1 MAEKIRRGELMD
13 PFTDWSFKYL
23 FGTEENKANLIG
35 FLNLLLTPEQP
46 ITDLEYMN
54 SENIPDSEHMK
65 GCVFDIICKNSAGE
79 KFLVEMQ
86 KRSKSNFNERILY
99 YTCSLIT
106 KMGKKGKDWNYA
118 DIKKVYSICLMNFKL
133 GKNPKLRSDYAICN
147 LETQEIFSDKL
158 NIIMLQIPC
167 LEDENIHTCSAGY
180 EFLLYLLKQMHNG
193 MRNIEQLK
201 EEVKKSAL
209 SQPVKEVFYNVLDTA
224 DVASLSEMERL
235 NYEAYLK
242 FCRDTVTDLKDE
254 HDAGLQEGI
263 EIGRKKGL
271 EEGKE
276 EGIKEG
282 KLETAKLMKAE
293 GLPAELIAKITG
305 LTTEEIENL

>member
-1 MAEKIRRGELMD
+1 
-13 PFTDWSFKYL
+13 
-23 FGTEENKANLIG
+23 
-35 FLNLLLTPEQP
+35 
-46 ITDLEYMN
+46 
-54 SENIPDSEHMK
+54 
-65 GCVFDIICKNSAGE
+65 
-79 KFLVEMQ
+79 
-86 KRSKSNFNERILY
+86 
-99 YTCSLIT
+99 
-106 KMGKKGKDWNYA
+106 
-118 DIKKVYSICLMNFKL
+118 
-133 GKNPKLRSDYAICN
+133 
-147 LETQEIFSDKL
+147 
-158 NIIMLQIPC
+158 
-167 LEDENIHTCSAGY
+167 
-180 EFLLYLLKQMHNG
+180 MHNG

-224 DVASLSEMERL
+224 DVASLSESDRL

-271 EEGKE
+271 EEGIK

-282 KLETAKLMKAE
+282 KLETAKLMKTE

-305 LTTEEIENL
+305 LTPEEIENL

>member
-1 MAEKIRRGELMD
+1 
-13 PFTDWSFKYL
+13 
-23 FGTEENKANLIG
+23 
-35 FLNLLLTPEQP
+35 
-46 ITDLEYMN
+46 
-54 SENIPDSEHMK
+54 
-65 GCVFDIICKNSAGE
+65 
-79 KFLVEMQ
+79 
-86 KRSKSNFNERILY
+86 
-99 YTCSLIT
+99 
-106 KMGKKGKDWNYA
+106 MGKKGKNWDYA
-118 DIKKVYSICLMNFKL
+118 DIKKAYSICLMNFTL

-147 LETQEIFSDKL
+147 LETHEIFSDKL

-167 LEDENIHTCSAGY
+167 LEGENIHTCSAGY

-201 EEVKKSAL
+201 EEVKKYKKVEKF
-209 SQPVKEVFYNVLDTA
+209 VKKGLHFDCNVLDTA

-263 EIGRKKGL
+263 EIGRK
-271 EEGKE
+271 EGKQ
-276 EGIKEG
+276 
-282 KLETAKLMKAE
+282 ETAKLMKTE

>member
-1 MAEKIRRGELMD
+1 
-13 PFTDWSFKYL
+13 
-23 FGTEENKANLIG
+23 
-35 FLNLLLTPEQP
+35 
-46 ITDLEYMN
+46 
-54 SENIPDSEHMK
+54 
-65 GCVFDIICKNSAGE
+65 
-79 KFLVEMQ
+79 
-86 KRSKSNFNERILY
+86 
-99 YTCSLIT
+99 
-106 KMGKKGKDWNYA
+106 
-118 DIKKVYSICLMNFKL
+118 
-133 GKNPKLRSDYAICN
+133 
-147 LETQEIFSDKL
+147 
-158 NIIMLQIPC
+158 
-167 LEDENIHTCSAGY
+167 
-180 EFLLYLLKQMHNG
+180 MHNG

-263 EIGRKKGL
+263 EIGRKEGIKQGH
-271 EEGKE
+271 EEGVKQGHEEGVKQGRE

-282 KLETAKLMKAE
+282 KQETAKLMKAE

-305 LTTEEIENL
+305 LTLEEIENL

>member
-1 MAEKIRRGELMD
+1 
-13 PFTDWSFKYL
+13 
-23 FGTEENKANLIG
+23 
-35 FLNLLLTPEQP
+35 
-46 ITDLEYMN
+46 
-54 SENIPDSEHMK
+54 
-65 GCVFDIICKNSAGE
+65 
-79 KFLVEMQ
+79 
-86 KRSKSNFNERILY
+86 
-99 YTCSLIT
+99 
-106 KMGKKGKDWNYA
+106 
-118 DIKKVYSICLMNFKL
+118 
-133 GKNPKLRSDYAICN
+133 
-147 LETQEIFSDKL
+147 
-158 NIIMLQIPC
+158 
-167 LEDENIHTCSAGY
+167 
-180 EFLLYLLKQMHNG
+180 MHNG

-224 DVASLSEMERL
+224 DVASLSESDRL

-263 EIGRKKGL
+263 EIVRK
-271 EEGKE
+271 ES
-276 EGIKEG
+276 